1 MPVDK
6 DLDILDTLS
15 NEELEPLVKL
25 ITDKGSLSEML
36 SVNDAYK
43 KYYPNHKMYLSLI
56 KEELSD
62 MGGNSFANLFRG
74 HGVSYREMLM
84 DVCDKQNIPY
94 NRKASVERIEQC
106 LLEKVLEKTWENMS
120 PEDKEQLLQN
130 LGVTSTSL

>member
-62 MGGNSFANLFRG
+62 MGGNSFANLFEAT
-74 HGVSYREMLM
+74 VFL
-84 DVCDKQNIPY
+84 
-94 NRKASVERIEQC
+94 IEKC
-106 LLEKVLEKTWENMS
+106 
-120 PEDKEQLLQN
+120 
-130 LGVTSTSL
+130 